1 MLEGGA
7 MSRQDIEQKICE
19 LRRRYEADTES
30 DKEQLANNIKEY
42 TKMVNK
48 MAYFQ
53 QKVCEL
59 KQERIIIHQRINAKY
74 PLFKKEVQTQR
85 ENLKAL
91 ENAGLYY

>member
-1 MLEGGA
+1 
-7 MSRQDIEQKICE
+7 MSRIEIEKKICE
-19 LRRRYEADTES
+19 LRKRYEADIES
-30 DKEQLANNIKEY
+30 DKKQLADNIKEH

-59 KQERIIIHQRINAKY
+59 KQERIIIHQRINAKSEQ
-74 PLFKKEVQTQR
+74 FKKEIQAQK
-85 ENLKAL
+85 ENMKAL

>member
-1 MLEGGA
+1 
-7 MSRQDIEQKICE
+7 MSRIEIEKKICE

-59 KQERIIIHQRINAKY
+59 KQERIIIHQRINAKSAQ
-74 PLFKKEVQTQR
+74 FKKEVQAQR

-91 ENAGLYY
+91 ENAGLIYY

>member
-1 MLEGGA
+1 

-19 LRRRYEADTES
+19 LRKRYKADVES
-30 DKEQLANNIKEY
+30 DKEQLADNIKEY
-42 TKMVNK
+42 AKMVNK

-59 KQERIIIHQRINAKY
+59 KQERIIIHQRINAKSAQ
-74 PLFKKEVQTQR
+74 FKKEVQAQR

>member
-1 MLEGGA
+1 
-7 MSRQDIEQKICE
+7 MSRIEIEQKICE
-19 LRRRYEADTES
+19 LRKQYEADIEG
-30 DKEQLANNIKEY
+30 DKKQLADNIKEY
-42 TKMVNK
+42 SKMVNK

-59 KQERIIIHQRINAKY
+59 KQERIIIHQRINAKSAQ
-74 PLFKKEVQTQR
+74 FKKEVQAQR